1 MNTNNIIST
10 PNITGNIGSCET
22 KKVESLVKG
31 GLIKNETK
39 VIMTN
44 SCTGEIIQNYNYSNY
59 TSFTTSFTPIGIT
72 MIFLIIYAIIKNDI
86 ISNIFQKDK

>member
-10 PNITGNIGSCET
+10 PNIIGNVGSCET

-59 TSFTTSFTPIGIT
+59 TFFTPTFYWTQFGIT
-72 MIFLIIYAIIKNDI
+72 IILLIIYAIIKNDY
-86 ISNIFQKDK
+86 